1 MRILSQPVPEQ
12 GVRRVVVSLAGVL
25 VFIFGAYELAQYI
38 LADDVVGLA
47 YIALGVIVV
56 VAMSAVLKDW
66 RMGTYIFFG
75 WIFFEDLARK
85 YLGNNMLIYFGKD
98 ILVGMVYVSFLV
110 SLRRKQAQLFQ
121 PPFRLALYTFI
132 WFGIVQMFNQAS
144 TSMFYG
150 IMGAKLY
157 FYYVPLM
164 FIGYALIETE
174 EDLRKFY
181 PYLITMALI
190 VASLGIAQS
199 IMGPTFLNPAH
210 LQEDIRE
217 LSTNYRVAPISGA
230 VIYRPNSVFV
240 STGRYTFFLVPAWLF
255 TFGYGFYLLLRR
267 QKKYRPLTFLTLGI
281 LTLAVVLG
289 GSRGAVMWTMG
300 NAAACLAA
308 FFWGCPW
315 QKGQI
320 VRILRT
326 LQKSAV
332 IIIIALAVGTYFY
345 PDAVKDRVT
354 FYLETLTG
362 EGSNNELATRT
373 GSYPIQNFLY
383 AFDYERWPYGYGI
396 GTASL
401 GTQYVA
407 RIMHA
412 APIGVGVESGFGT
425 LVLELGIVGLLL
437 WLVMG
442 FAIVIC
448 GWRVVRRLRGT
459 VLFPIAFVIFWYS
472 LLVMFFYTYGGF
484 QSYEDFILNALFWLS
499 MGILFR
505 LTSLPAA
512 SAKEVRLVG
521 TESAL
526 VPVRSH

>member
-1 MRILSQPVPEQ
+1 MSLAALTAPDQNLRKPFVFLLSIFIFILS
-12 GVRRVVVSLAGVL
+12 
-25 VFIFGAYELAQYI
+25 AYELAQYI

-47 YIALGVIVV
+47 YIALGAIVL
-56 VAMSAVLKDW
+56 VAVSAVLKDW
-66 RMGTYIFFG
+66 RTGTYIFFG

-98 ILVGMVYVSFLV
+98 ILVGMVYVSFLT
-110 SLRRKQAQLFQ
+110 SLRRKQVKLFQ
-121 PPFRLALYTFI
+121 PPFRLALYAFI
-132 WFGIVQMFNQAS
+132 WFGIVQMFNPAS
-144 TSMFYG
+144 SSIFYG
-150 IMGAKLY
+150 LMGVKLY

-164 FIGYALIETE
+164 FVGYALIDKEV
-174 EDLRKFY
+174 DLQKFY
-181 PYLITMALI
+181 PYLIMMAFI
-190 VASLGIAQS
+190 VASLGIAQAIGGS
-199 IMGPTFLNPAH
+199 TLLNPTH

-217 LSTNYRVAPISGA
+217 LSTNYRVAPISGV

-255 TFGYGFYLLLRR
+255 TFGYGFYLLLRG
-267 QKKYRPLTFLTLGI
+267 QKKYRPLTFLTLGV

-289 GSRGAVMWTMG
+289 GSRGAVMWTLG
-300 NAAACLAA
+300 NATACLAA

-362 EGSNNELATRT
+362 EGSNNELSTRT
-373 GSYPIQNFLY
+373 GSYPIQNFVN
-383 AFDYERWPYGYGI
+383 AFDSDRWPYGYGI

-401 GTQYVA
+401 GVQYVA

-412 APIGVGVESGFGT
+412 APTRVGVESGYGT
-425 LVLELGIVGLLL
+425 LVVELGILGLVL
-437 WLVMG
+437 WIVMG
-442 FAIVIC
+442 FTIVIC
-448 GWRVVRRLRGT
+448 GWGVVRRLRGT
-459 VLFPIAFVIFWYS
+459 VFFPIGFVIFWYS
-472 LLVMFFYTYGGF
+472 VSVMFFYTYGGF
-484 QSYEDFILNALFWLS
+484 QSYQDFISNALFWLS
-499 MGILFR
+499 IGILFR

-512 SAKEVRLVG
+512 KPKQVRLVVAAG
-521 TESAL
+521 AL
-526 VPVRSH
+526 LPVRLR